1 MRVKKFNCIFQI
13 FKIIR
18 ESASQDISLKY
29 QTLVVFSIPKNCF
42 NKNLKETMYNK
53 GYA

>member
-1 MRVKKFNCIFQI
+1 MRVKKFNCIFKI

-18 ESASQDISLKY
+18 ESTNQDISLKY

-42 NKNLKETMYNK
+42 NKKFKRNNV
-53 GYA
+53 